1 MSLGPS
7 LIVPVTL
14 WGRHPPTHRI
24 SSLYLTPDQR
34 TLVTGCADGQIIT
47 WTVQPGTLEVPPSAR
62 RAAPRGLRAGRDAR
76 ALGAGAT
83 LGTV

>member
-24 SSLYLTPDQR
+24 SCLYLTPDQR
-34 TLVTGCADGQIIT
+34 TLVTGCSDGQIIT
-47 WTVQPGTLEVPPSAR
+47 WTVQPGTLQVRGRLPRAR
-62 RAAPRGLRAGRDAR
+62 VRSFRDAVR
-76 ALGAGAT
+76 VL
-83 LGTV
+83 